1 MLNTSNSPD
10 IIGNDAQEDS
20 VEGTDIQSSPDECEK
35 VEGYLYVK
43 ANGLSILVLYAAW
56 VLLLCWLCLHART
69 NIASVQNVAN

>member
-20 VEGTDIQSSPDECEK
+20 VFTRRGKK

-56 VLLLCWLCLHART
+56 GVFLRWLCLHART
-69 NIASVQNVAN
+69 NIASAQIVAN